1 MTFDIN
7 TFKAAGLK
15 YGGARPSLFIV
26 EFAPPSGFLGSGG
39 GGTTGGVAAAATNPT
54 VAAAAAGAAAIG
66 SQVGGTTSQA
76 LSRLTCK
83 AAALPEATVAE
94 IEVGY
99 FGRRIKVAGERA
111 FQDWQVTIIN
121 DENWVMRAMLE
132 AWSNGINRLE
142 ANIRDPMFDV
152 EGYKSDCV
160 VRQYS
165 KTGVEIRAYRMLG
178 AWPSQ
183 VAAIG
188 LDWDQGNAIEYFAC
202 TWAYDYWLPD
212 TELGTDGAASY
223 LNSTRDRNQAPAS

>member
-1 MTFDIN
+1 MASAGAVAGAGAT
-7 TFKAAGLK
+7 AAG
-15 YGGARPSLFIV
+15 V
-26 EFAPPSGFLGSGG
+26 
-39 GGTTGGVAAAATNPT
+39 GV
-54 VAAAAAGAAAIG
+54 
-66 SQVGGTTSQA
+66 GTTS
-76 LSRLTCK
+76 LSRLTVK

-111 FQDWQVTIIN
+111 FQDWQVTVIN

-142 ANIRDPMFDV
+142 ANIRDLKFDV
-152 EGYKSDCV
+152 EKYKADCV
-160 VRQYS
+160 VRQFS
-165 KTGVEIRAYRMLG
+165 KTGVEIRSYRMIG

-202 TWAYDYWLPD
+202 TWAYDYWLP
-212 TELGTDGAASY
+212 EMERGTDGAPSY
-223 LNSTRDRNQAPAS
+223 LGDTKNVNAAPQS

>member
-7 TFKAAGLK
+7 TFKHTGLK
-15 YGGARPSLFIV
+15 YGGTRPSLFVV
-26 EFAPPSGFLGSGG
+26 EFAPPTGFLQ
-39 GGTTGGVAAAATNPT
+39 TTGASTVNTTSGVAT
-54 VAAAAAGAAAIG
+54 IS
-66 SQVGGTTSQA
+66 SQS

-83 AAALPEATVAE
+83 AAALPEAVVAE

-121 DENWVMRAMLE
+121 DENFVMRAMLE

-142 ANIRDPMFDV
+142 ANIRDLLFDI
-152 EGYKSDCV
+152 EGYKADMV
-160 VRQYS
+160 VRQFS
-165 KTGVEIRAYRMLG
+165 KTGVEIRAYQMIG

-183 VAAIG
+183 VSAIA

-202 TWAYDYWLPD
+202 TWAYDYWLPI
-212 TELGTDGAASY
+212 TELGTDGAVSYASAATNI
-223 LNSTRDRNQAPAS
+223 NSAPAG

>member
-7 TFKAAGLK
+7 TFKASGLK
-15 YGGARPSLFIV
+15 YGGARPSLFVV
-26 EFAPPSGFLGSGG
+26 EFSPPQGFLNNL
-39 GGTTGGVAAAATNPT
+39 GTGNANNPNAGTQAAAT
-54 VAAAAAGAAAIG
+54 AGAAAIG
-66 SQVGGTTSQA
+66 QQVGGLTAQA
-76 LSRLTCK
+76 KSRLTCK

-121 DENWVMRAMLE
+121 DENFLIRAMLE

-142 ANIRDPMFDV
+142 ANIRDPKFDV
-152 EGYKSDCV
+152 EGYKSDCN
-160 VRQYS
+160 VRQFS
-165 KTGVEIRAYRMLG
+165 KTGVEIRSYTMVG

-202 TWAYDYWLPD
+202 TWAYDYWLPLLED
-212 TELGTDGAASY
+212 GRDGAPTYGSDTT
-223 LNSTRDRNQAPAS
+223 NTNQAPQS